1 MLHKKRAGGCSSPS
15 SSPWARRWRITNV
28 CDSWPVR
35 RQTYGYFP
43 SHKVSPPIGWY
54 QIILLGDIGT
64 CVLTTCPGLH
74 STVGAG
80 IQSWEN
86 KNNNQ
91 YIIDR
96 CYVHVRTVFGHVTE
110 LCGVQTYWSLA
121 AGRPAGLPGTRLMKA
136 IQLINWLL
144 TVTHA
149 YPVTQRTWP
158 SSWSSL
164 YKVIRGWLMFSVDCV
179 VSFSHVWIVLTCL
192 AAVLYQSSCQRV
204 NVRNWSHADK
214 CYSTNMIGHS
224 LRQPAPSTA
233 WTHAENQW
241 AINNK
246 TNNKIVKQP
255 LIQVK
260 KSMKWAASLMLRR

>member
-110 LCGVQTYWSLA
+110 LCSVQTYWSLA
-121 AGRPAGLPGTRLMKA
+121 AGRPACLALGWWK
-136 IQLINWLL
+136 Q
-144 TVTHA
+144 
-149 YPVTQRTWP
+149 Y
-158 SSWSSL
+158 SWSTGYSQWPTLIQSL
-164 YKVIRGWLMFSVDCV
+164 NARGRLHDLHCTKLSEVDWC
-179 VSFSHVWIVLTCL
+179 S
-192 AAVLYQSSCQRV
+192 
-204 NVRNWSHADK
+204 
-214 CYSTNMIGHS
+214 
-224 LRQPAPSTA
+224 PSTA
-233 WTHAENQW
+233 LCHL
-241 AINNK
+241 
-246 TNNKIVKQP
+246 VMSG
-255 LIQVK
+255 LC
-260 KSMKWAASLMLRR
+260 